1 MRTFVLVNGPALIS
15 VSSVVAALLAFPV
28 NAADSH
34 DHSMSTAPA
43 APAAPTTL
51 TEWAQG
57 AKLYSGLG
65 SAHRKISTRSRESQ
79 QYFDQ
84 GMRFMWVFNH
94 DEASRSF
101 ARAHRW
107 MRIAPCAFGGL
118 RSP

>member
-1 MRTFVLVNGPALIS
+1 MKMRTFVLVNGPALIS

-34 DHSMSTAPA
+34 DHSMST